1 MKVRVRD
8 IAAKAKVSP
17 ATVSNALNHKPGVS
31 EKVAERVVR
40 IAAEM
45 GYELPKSNAEPDRK
59 HIRMVVYKSHGL
71 VVMDTQF
78 FAELIES
85 IQRECRA
92 EGLELMITHLHAK
105 DADLAVRA
113 QEIRCEECTG
123 ILLLG
128 TEMSPEELKLFTPCK
143 STLVVL
149 DNLFRHEHV
158 NAVVMNNY
166 DAGFQATNALYDAG
180 HRDIG
185 HITSTVSFSNVRYRR
200 KGYQAALENK
210 GIEVG
215 PDSIWYVTPTLEGA
229 YQDMLQLLSEG
240 RKLPTAFFAGNDIM
254 AVGCMRAM
262 HEKGV
267 RIPEDVSIIGM
278 DDMALCLICNPPLST
293 VKVFRHEMG
302 VAAVQTLLSV
312 AARLKTGVLKTELS
326 VDLVERS
333 TVRVLD
339 PVAGGAKPKRKKQSA
354 QTRE

>member
-1 MKVRVRD
+1 MKIRVRD

-17 ATVSNALNHKPGVS
+17 ATVSNALNSKPGVS
-31 EKVAERVVR
+31 PKVADRIIR
-40 IAAEM
+40 IATEM
-45 GYELPKSNAEPDRK
+45 GYDPPKSKAEPERK
-59 HIRMVVYKSHGL
+59 YIRMVVYKSHGL

-85 IQRECRA
+85 IQRECKS

-105 DADLAVRA
+105 DEDLTARA
-113 QEIRCEECTG
+113 QEIRNEDCMG

-128 TEMSPEELKLFTPCK
+128 TEMSTEELVLFTPCK

-158 NAVVMNNY
+158 HSVVMNNY
-166 DAGFQATNALYDAG
+166 DAGFQATNALYEAG

-200 KGYQAALENK
+200 KGYQASLEGN
-210 GIEVG
+210 GLQVT
-215 PDSIWYVTPTLEGA
+215 PDSLWFVTPTLEGA
-229 YQDMLQLLSEG
+229 YQDMLRLLESG

-262 HEKGV
+262 HDKGI

-278 DDMALCLICNPPLST
+278 DDMALCLISTPPLST

-312 AARLKTGVLKTELS
+312 AARMKTGVLKTELS
-326 VDLVERS
+326 VDLVERAS
-333 TVRVLD
+333 VRVLSG
-339 PVAGGAKPKRKKQSA
+339 GGAARKK
-354 QTRE
+354 

>member
-1 MKVRVRD
+1 MKIRVRD
-8 IAAKAKVSP
+8 IAVKAKVSP
-17 ATVSNALNHKPGVS
+17 ATVSNALNNKPGVS
-31 EKVAERVVR
+31 EKVAERVLR

-45 GYELPKSNAEPDRK
+45 GYEPPKNSAEPDLK
-59 HIRMVVYKSHGL
+59 HIRLVVYKSHGL

-92 EGLELMITHLHAK
+92 AGLELMITHLNAK
-105 DADLAVRA
+105 DQDLAARA
-113 QEIRCEECTG
+113 QEIRSEECMG

-128 TEMSPEELKLFTPCK
+128 TEMNPEELQMFTPCR

-158 NAVVMNNY
+158 HAVVMNNY
-166 DAGFQATNALYDAG
+166 DAGFQATNALYSAG
-180 HRDIG
+180 HRDIA

-200 KGYQAALENK
+200 KGYQAALDMHGVK
-210 GIEVG
+210 IT
-215 PDSIWYVTPTLEGA
+215 PDSIWSVTPTLEGA
-229 YQDMLQLLSEG
+229 YRDMLQLLESG
-240 RKLPTAFFAGNDIM
+240 RKLPTAFFAGNDII

-262 HEKGV
+262 NEKGI
-267 RIPEDVSIIGM
+267 RIPDDVSIIGM
-278 DDMALCLICNPPLST
+278 DDMALCLICNPPLTT

-312 AARLKTGVLKTELS
+312 AARMKTGVLKMELS
-326 VDLVERS
+326 IDLVNRN

-339 PVAGGAKPKRKKQSA
+339 ARDGAAKPKRNKQQSR
-354 QTRE
+354 TS

>member
-1 MKVRVRD
+1 MRVRVRD

-17 ATVSNALNHKPGVS
+17 ATVSNALNNKPGVS
-31 EKVAERVVR
+31 PKVAERILR

-45 GYELPKSNAEPDRK
+45 GYDPPKAKFEVNRK
-59 HIRMVVYKSHGL
+59 YIRMVVYKSHGL

-92 EGLELMITHLHAK
+92 GDLELMITHLNAK
-105 DADLAVRA
+105 DADLAARA
-113 QEIRCEECTG
+113 QEIRTEDCTG

-149 DNLFRHEHV
+149 DNLFRHEPV
-158 NAVVMNNY
+158 NAVVMSNY
-166 DAGFQATNALYDAG
+166 DAGFQATNALFEAG

-200 KGYQAALENK
+200 KGYQASLALNGLE
-210 GIEVG
+210 IT

-229 YQDMLQLLSEG
+229 YQDMLKLLGSG
-240 RKLPTAFFAGNDIM
+240 RKLPSAFFAGNDIM

-262 HEKGV
+262 HDFGI

-278 DDMALCLICNPPLST
+278 DDMALCLISNPPLST
-293 VKVFRHEMG
+293 VKVFRHELG
-302 VAAVQTLLSV
+302 IVAVQTLLSV

-326 VDLVERS
+326 VELVQRGS
-333 TVRVLD
+333 VRAI
-339 PVAGGAKPKRKKQSA
+339 AGK
-354 QTRE
+354 